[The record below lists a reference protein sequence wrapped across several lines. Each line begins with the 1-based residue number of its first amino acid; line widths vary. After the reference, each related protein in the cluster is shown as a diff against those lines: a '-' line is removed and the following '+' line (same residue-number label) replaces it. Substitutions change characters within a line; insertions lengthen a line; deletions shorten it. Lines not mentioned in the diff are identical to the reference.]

1 MRTQNFVYIYIY
13 LGTLRYHFFLA
24 IWPEW
29 TVRRNSPDMGGTESI
44 WSNLGFQEFQK
55 VSQPI
60 PSTVF
65 SVPGH
70 LCWDT
75 YLNSLVRPP
84 CSLQTLCEQLNAIS
98 QFFHQQSPVNLQLLG
113 STSTTKVFHFFP
125 HLVSDG
131 IPWLQQRDDHP
142 TEGHRTEVVLQLC
155 LVWVAS
161 KISYSH
167 ISSFPDC
174 KDLRTCQ
181 NLSGAKCSKSSS
193 PTVRPKRTSRYL
205 QTRCQNPTRLPV
217 TRVCTN
223 ASWNRRSLMM
233 PFSTLCSRISSSV
246 GPFMGWH
253 MLTYPFALFS
263 AFFLQNRL
271 HFATV

>member
-1 MRTQNFVYIYIY
+1 MMNIYIYIYIY

-29 TVRRNSPDMGGTESI
+29 TVRRNSTDMGGTESI

-60 PSTVF
+60 PSIVF

-113 STSTTKVFHFFP
+113 STSTTKVFHFFHIWFQMEFRDCSKEMITRLKVTGRKSFYNFAWYELLP
-125 HLVSDG
+125 RFL
-131 IPWLQQRDDHP
+131 IPTSLLSRI
-142 TEGHRTEVVLQLC
+142 
-155 LVWVAS
+155 A
-161 KISYSH
+161 
-167 ISSFPDC
+167 
-174 KDLRTCQ
+174 RTCGHARIFLERSVQ
-181 NLSGAKCSKSSS
+181 S
-193 PTVRPKRTSRYL
+193 PL
-205 QTRCQNPTRLPV
+205 LRL
-217 TRVCTN
+217 
-223 ASWNRRSLMM
+223 
-233 PFSTLCSRISSSV
+233 
-246 GPFMGWH
+246 
-253 MLTYPFALFS
+253 
-263 AFFLQNRL
+263 
-271 HFATV
+271 